1 MSWVC
6 LQFVIVVY
14 PDHTH
19 LLFLGHLTG
28 KVNVNAWFTEEEG
41 SASFD
46 RTIVFA
52 RMCPSKIMDLQFDPI
67 EISNQKI
74 SSWKV
79 VHAMLSFK
87 P

>member
-1 MSWVC
+1 M
-6 LQFVIVVY
+6 
-14 PDHTH
+14 
-19 LLFLGHLTG
+19 
-28 KVNVNAWFTEEEG
+28 NVWFTEAEG

-52 RMCPSKIMDLQFDPI
+52 RMCHSKIMDLQFDPI

-74 SSWKV
+74 PKWKG

-87 P
+87 SEDATEKLLLGIT